1 MPNTTKLPSFPASLW
16 KEQDSTH
23 TFSPLTEDVLTDVT
37 VIGAGITGITVA
49 YLLAKEGLKVALLEG
64 EKVIGGTTGFTTAK
78 ISSQHGLIYQ
88 DLINQ
93 HGQEKARLY
102 YEANQKGLS
111 FIQDCINALQIDC
124 DFQTL
129 PSFIYS
135 TSKEM
140 EQKVEEEANAYLK
153 LGINGGFAHKGD
165 LTLPFSINNA
175 VMMRD
180 QAQFHPVKYLNELL
194 RAFTKLGG
202 KVYEDTR
209 ATDIQADSSIVETEN
224 GFELKSK
231 HIIVSTHYPFNDRN
245 GLLFSRLHVERS
257 YALAAKINE
266 KNIPDGMYLNAEKP
280 TRSIR
285 SAPGPDGKK
294 LLLLGGEG
302 HPTGQNDRDTSTHYE
317 RLVQFGTR
325 YFDIESIPFHWS
337 SQDIF
342 SLDNLPY
349 IGPVKKGSENVL
361 IATAYAKWGITNG
374 TIAACILKDYILN
387 KENPYT
393 DLFHPSRNEMDF
405 SSAKNFVKE
414 NATVAKELIKG
425 KIKRESRSIEELEH
439 DEGGIIQ
446 LDAKK
451 VGAYKDKEGTCHLLK
466 PICTHMGCDV
476 VWNDAE
482 RSWDCPC
489 HASRFSYKG
498 DVLEGP
504 ATKPLKRVES

>member
-1 MPNTTKLPSFPASLW
+1 MPNHSKISSYPASLW
-16 KEQDSTH
+16 MEQDSAGA
-23 TFSPLTEDVLTDVT
+23 FSPLTEDLSADVT
-37 VIGAGITGITVA
+37 IIGAGITGITTA
-49 YLLAKEGLKVALLEG
+49 YLLAKEGLKVALLEAG
-64 EKVIGGTTGFTTAK
+64 KVIGGTTGFTTAK

-88 DLINQ
+88 DLIKQ

-102 YEANQKGLS
+102 YEANQEGLS
-111 FIQDCINALQIDC
+111 FIQDSINNLQIDC
-124 DFQTL
+124 DFHTL
-129 PSFIYS
+129 PSFVYS

-140 EQKVEEEANAYLK
+140 QQKVEEEANAYLK
-153 LGINGGFAHKGD
+153 LGIDGGFAHSED
-165 LTLPFSINNA
+165 LALPLSLKNG

-180 QAQFHPVKYLNELL
+180 QAQFHPVKYLNGLL
-194 RAFTKLGG
+194 RAFTELGG

-209 ATDIQADSSIVETEN
+209 ATDIQKDSSIVETEN
-224 GFELKSK
+224 GFEVKSN
-231 HIIVSTHYPFNDRN
+231 HIIVSTHYPFNDMN

-257 YALAAKINE
+257 YALAAKIN
-266 KNIPDGMYLNAEKP
+266 KGNIPDGMYLSADKP

-285 SAPGPDGKK
+285 SATGPNGEK

-317 RLVQFGTR
+317 KLVSFGTK
-325 YFDIESIPFHWS
+325 YFDIEDITFHWS

-349 IGPVKKGSENVL
+349 IGPIKKGSENVL
-361 IATAYAKWGITNG
+361 IATAFAKWGMTNG
-374 TIAACILKDYILN
+374 TIAACILKDTILN
-387 KENPYT
+387 KENRYT

-446 LDAKK
+446 LDGKK

>member
-1 MPNTTKLPSFPASLW
+1 MPNYSKLPSYPASLW
-16 KEQDSTH
+16 MEQDSADA
-23 TFSPLTEDVLTDVT
+23 FSPLTEDISADVT
-37 VIGAGITGITVA
+37 VIGAGITGITAA
-49 YLLAKEGLKVALLEG
+49 YLLAKEGLKVALLEAR
-64 EKVIGGTTGFTTAK
+64 KVIGGTTGFTTAK

-88 DLINQ
+88 DLIKQ

-102 YEANQKGLS
+102 YEANQEGLS
-111 FIQDCINALQIDC
+111 FIQDSINNLQIDC
-124 DFQTL
+124 DFRTL
-129 PSFIYS
+129 PSFIYA

-153 LGINGGFAHKGD
+153 LGIDGGFAHTED
-165 LTLPFSINNA
+165 LALPFPIKNA

-180 QAQFHPVKYLNELL
+180 QAQFHPVKYLNGLL

-209 ATDIQADSSIVETEN
+209 ATDIQKDSSIVETEN
-224 GFELKSK
+224 GFEVKSK
-231 HIIVSTHYPFNDRN
+231 DIIVSTHYPFNDMNR
-245 GLLFSRLHVERS
+245 LLLSRLHVERS
-257 YALAAKINE
+257 YALAAKIN
-266 KNIPDGMYLNAEKP
+266 KGNIPDGIYLSADKP

-285 SAPGPDGKK
+285 SATGPNGEK

-302 HPTGQNDRDTSTHYE
+302 HPTGQNDRDTLTNYE
-317 RLVQFGTR
+317 KLADFGAR
-325 YFDIESIPFHWS
+325 YFDIDEIPYHWS

-342 SLDNLPY
+342 SLDRLPY
-349 IGPVKKGSENVL
+349 IGPIQSGSENVL
-361 IATAYAKWGITNG
+361 IATAYAKWGMTNG
-374 TIAACILKDYILN
+374 TAAACVLKDTILN
-387 KENPYT
+387 QENPYT
-393 DLFHPSRNEMDF
+393 DLFHPSRSEMNY
-405 SSAKNFVKE
+405 SSAKSFVKE

-425 KIKRESRSIEELEH
+425 KIKRESRSIEELGH

-446 LDAKK
+446 LDGKK
-451 VGAYKDKEGTCHLLK
+451 VGAYRDKEGTCHILK
-466 PICTHMGCDV
+466 PTCTHMGCDV

-504 ATKPLKRVES
+504 ATKPLKRV